1 VLLAAAVAVTVLRGC
16 AGEATAPRSGPAPEP
31 PPASASDSSDASDA
45 DPQAAAPARVR
56 IPSIKVSAGIVPL
69 AIDRSGTLAAPKG
82 YDVAGWNEAGPEPG
96 ERGTAVIAG
105 HVDSRTGPAV
115 FYRLRDLKAGDG
127 VEIDRADGSTARFRV
142 TRVARHSKNGVPDS
156 VYRPAPGAEL
166 RLVTCGGAF
175 DRARGSYRDNIIV
188 YAVRR

>member
-1 VLLAAAVAVTVLRGC
+1 MILAAAVAVTVLGGC
-16 AGEATAPRSGPAPEP
+16 AGGAAVPRSHPAPAQPSAEP
-31 PPASASDSSDASDA
+31 ARASAA

-69 AIDRSGTLAAPKG
+69 AIDRSGTLAAPKA

-115 FYRLRDLKAGDG
+115 FYRLRELRAGDR
-127 VEIDRADGSTARFRV
+127 VEVDRADGSTARFRV

-156 VYRPAPGAEL
+156 VYRPAPGPEL
-166 RLVTCGGAF
+166 RLVTCGGTF

-188 YAVRR
+188 HAVRH